1 MDEFKKGDVVKL
13 KSSDVLMTISKIVI
27 GVRTNKQNG
36 IIICQWFDGNALKEA
51 EFNVDSLVKN

>member
-36 IIICQWFDGNALKEA
+36 IICQWFDGNALKEA